1 MHNDWSCSVQPVV
14 GRETPMDLES
24 YQVTEASSDALHE
37 IYDGLSSLPT
47 MTISDMI
54 MPSTRKDIETNE
66 IIYIPER
73 SAQYIFEG
81 QQFAFAAITSVHGG
95 DALVVDGG
103 ATSTLTK

>member
-1 MHNDWSCSVQPVV
+1 MHNDWSCSVQPVTVV
-14 GRETPMDLES
+14 GRETPSLMDMES
-24 YQVTEASSDALHE
+24 YQVQVTEASSDALHE

-81 QQFAFAAITSVHGG
+81 KQFAFDIIRTRG
-95 DALVVDGG
+95 
-103 ATSTLTK
+103 